1 MTRKSIFS
9 AAAIMLAGAA
19 FAAGAVSPAAAAGN
33 DPAKAKQEQEQ
44 SPTRAA
50 KADTRKYC
58 IDTEAT
64 GSRILKRDCRTRSE
78 WLDLGVDP
86 LEVMKQR

>member
-1 MTRKSIFS
+1 MTRKSILS
-9 AAAIMLAGAA
+9 AAAVLLAGAPS
-19 FAAGAVSPAAAAGN
+19 AAGAVSPAAAAGN

-44 SPTRAA
+44 SPAQAA

-58 IDTEAT
+58 MNTET
-64 GSRILKRDCRTRSE
+64 TSSRILRRDCRTRSE

-86 LEVMKQR
+86 IEAMKRR

>member
-1 MTRKSIFS
+1 MTRKSVFAT
-9 AAAIMLAGAA
+9 AAAMLAGVA

-33 DPAKAKQEQEQ
+33 DPAKPKQEQEQ
-44 SPTRAA
+44 GRSA

-58 IDTEAT
+58 MKTETT
-64 GSRILKRDCRTRSE
+64 GSRILKRDCRTRGE

-86 LEVMKQR
+86 IEAMKQR